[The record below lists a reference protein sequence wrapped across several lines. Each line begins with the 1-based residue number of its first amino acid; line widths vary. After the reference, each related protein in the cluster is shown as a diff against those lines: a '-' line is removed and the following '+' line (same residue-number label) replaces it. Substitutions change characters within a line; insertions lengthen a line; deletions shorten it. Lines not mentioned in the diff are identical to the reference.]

1 MACRRCRPA
10 GREVRNTEQKET
22 SHLEEIGVPEG
33 GREAEN
39 VVSLG
44 VLGDGLHDGAVDD
57 DEVLGRRLH
66 RASFARV
73 ARVEEQRGALEA
85 HPVTL
90 PAALPRQLDLVLLA
104 EQPLFHAEKPED
116 TKHTLKLVKEHIG
129 V

>member
-1 MACRRCRPA
+1 MSGPGSAQYA
-10 GREVRNTEQKET
+10 ESKKQKET

-73 ARVEEQRGALEA
+73 ARVEEQRGAL
-85 HPVTL
+85 
-90 PAALPRQLDLVLLA
+90 
-104 EQPLFHAEKPED
+104 
-116 TKHTLKLVKEHIG
+116 
-129 V
+129 

>member
-1 MACRRCRPA
+1 M
-10 GREVRNTEQKET
+10 RNKEQKET

-33 GREAEN
+33 GGEAEN

-57 DEVLGRRLH
+57 DEVLGRRLDG
-66 RASFARV
+66 ASLARV

-85 HPVTL
+85 HPVAL

-104 EQPLFHAEKPED
+104 QQPLFNAEKSED
-116 TKHTLKLVKEHIG
+116 TTDTQMLEILSKVNA
-129 V
+129 